1 MTNLV
6 RSMLAST
13 T

>member
-6 RSMLAST
+6 RCSF
-13 T
+13 